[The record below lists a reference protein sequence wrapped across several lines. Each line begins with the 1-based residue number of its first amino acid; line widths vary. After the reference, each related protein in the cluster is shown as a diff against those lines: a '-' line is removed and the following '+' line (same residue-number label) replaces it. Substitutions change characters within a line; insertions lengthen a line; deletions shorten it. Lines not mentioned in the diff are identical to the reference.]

1 MRAMDLGAEV
11 GANIFVLWGGREGVE
26 TDGCRRPD
34 EAIKRLREALNY
46 LCEYSLS
53 QHHGYKFAL
62 EAKPNEPRADMY
74 MPTT

>member
-1 MRAMDLGAEV
+1 
-11 GANIFVLWGGREGVE
+11 VLWGGSEGVE

-46 LCEYSLS
+46 LWEYSPS